1 MPEQRIDYTESPK
14 LDDDFFKDA
23 VIWPGNKKQI
33 TLRLDQDIL
42 EFFKSQGRGY
52 QRNINTVL
60 RRYVQ
65 AQKKK
70 IA

>member
-1 MPEQRIDYTESPK
+1 MSLK
-14 LDDDFFKDA
+14 
-23 VIWPGNKKQI
+23 I

-60 RRYVQ
+60 RRDMQ